1 MQYYT
6 SWLIIV
12 NSNGFGGAEML
23 IFLIGVLFGSIVG
36 VLTMAFCLA
45 VIQAD
50 ECAEK
55 EVKRI

>member
-1 MQYYT
+1 
-6 SWLIIV
+6 
-12 NSNGFGGAEML
+12 ML

-45 VIQAD
+45 AKQAD

-55 EVKRI
+55 EVKHI